1 MSLKPRVVNFDET
14 WDRLLKT
21 VKGVIQLGN
30 VKRKTWNDRF
40 SDVYALCVAF
50 PEPHSNRL
58 YEETKIFL
66 EEHIEALHKDVSQAG
81 ESLLSIYHRHW
92 EEYSKGAS
100 YLDQLY
106 SYLNQQF
113 IKRQKMSEA
122 DRTFGFMLD
131 TGEEQLMDIG
141 ELALDIWKRLMIK
154 PLRKNLEDL
163 LLREIDKDRCGEDT
177 NQTVLHSVINSL
189 VDVEQYR
196 QKDQVQ
202 FYQNLLEEKLIHDTG
217 EYYRKESAN
226 LLQNHNCAQY
236 MEKVLQRLEE
246 ENFRSRKFLHHSS
259 YNKVMHE
266 CRTRMVADHM
276 SFLHGECRNMVR
288 TEMLSDLARMY
299 KLLKPVPNGLHIMVT
314 ELQEHIKQTGLQSV
328 SSLQGDNVHAH
339 FVDVILALHT
349 KYSSMVNQ
357 TLGKDKVFTMALDKA
372 CAAIVNDR
380 PNPRLPC
387 RSPELLAKHCDTLLK
402 KSAKGVSESEID
414 DKLQQS
420 ILVFRYIDDKDV
432 FQRFYA
438 RMLAKRL
445 IHGLSTSMD
454 TEESMINKLK
464 QAFGYEFTNKLHRM
478 FTDIGIS
485 EGLNTNF
492 HTYCQ
497 SKQVDL
503 AVNFSI
509 YVLTTGS
516 WPLGQS
522 TLTPFAIPQEL
533 EQSVSKFEEFYSE
546 KFPGRKL
553 TWLHHLCTGEL
564 KLNYLKKSYIVTA
577 TTFQMAVL
585 LQFNSQSC
593 LRYNELLE
601 STQLSEKELQR
612 TIQSLVDVKLV
623 DHEPEGDLTATTHYT
638 INNGYSNKRT
648 KFKITAAVQ
657 KDTPQE
663 VEQTHFAVDE
673 DRKLYIQAAIVRI
686 MKARKQLKHMILIQ
700 EVISQAKARFSPSV
714 SMIKKCVEILIDK
727 QYLERTSAADEYA
740 YIA

>member
-1 MSLKPRVVNFDET
+1 MSLKPRVVNFEQT
-14 WDRLLKT
+14 WDRLLET

-30 VKRKTWNDRF
+30 VKRKIWNDRF

-66 EEHIEALHKDVSQAG
+66 EEHVQTLYKDVVQAADG
-81 ESLLSIYHRHW
+81 LLTIYHRHW
-92 EEYSKGAS
+92 QEYSRGAS

-122 DRTFGFMLD
+122 DRTFGYSLD

-141 ELALDIWKRLMIK
+141 ELALDTWKRLMIK
-154 PLRKNLEDL
+154 PLKKNLHEL
-163 LLREIDKDRCGEDT
+163 LLREIHRDRCGEDT
-177 NQTVLHSVINSL
+177 NQAVLHGVINSL
-189 VDVEQYR
+189 VDVERYR

-202 FYQNLLEEKLIHDTG
+202 LYQELFESKLLTETG

-226 LLQNHNCAQY
+226 LLQNYNCSQY
-236 MEKVLQRLEE
+236 MEKVLQRLQE
-246 ENFRSRKFLHHSS
+246 ENFRSRKFLHPSS

-266 CRTRMVADHM
+266 CQMRMVADHM
-276 SFLHGECRNMVR
+276 VFLHGECKNMVR
-288 TEMLSDLARMY
+288 NEVLADLSRMY
-299 KLLKPVPNGLHIMVT
+299 KLLKPVVNGLHIMVN
-314 ELQEHIKQTGLQSV
+314 ELQEHIKQTGLQAV
-328 SSLQGDNVHAH
+328 SSLQGENIHAL
-339 FVDVILALHT
+339 FVDAILALHSKYT
-349 KYSSMVNQ
+349 KMICE
-357 TLGKDKVFTMALDKA
+357 TLGKDKVFSMALDKA
-372 CAAIVNDR
+372 CAAIVNHR
-380 PNPRLPC
+380 PHPRQPC
-387 RSPELLAKHCDTLLK
+387 KSPELLAKYCDTLLK

-478 FTDIGIS
+478 FTDIGVS
-485 EGLNTNF
+485 EGLNGNF
-492 HTYCQ
+492 NTFCQ
-497 SKQVDL
+497 DKQVDL
-503 AVNFSI
+503 SVNFSI

-522 TLTPFAIPQEL
+522 TLAPFAIPQEL

-546 KFPGRKL
+546 KLPGRKL

-585 LQFNSQSC
+585 LLFNSQSC
-593 LRYNELLE
+593 LRYSELLE
-601 STQLSEKELQR
+601 STQLGEKELQR
-612 TIQSLVDVKLV
+612 TVQSLVDVKLV
-623 DHEPEGDLTATTHYT
+623 DNKAQDDLDTSASYVL
-638 INNGYSNKRT
+638 NMNYSNKRT
-648 KFKITAAVQ
+648 KFKITTAVQ

-663 VEQTHFAVDE
+663 VEQTHVAVDE

-686 MKARKQLKHMILIQ
+686 MKARKQLKHNILIQ

-714 SMIKKCVEILIDK
+714 SMIKKCTEILIDK
-727 QYLERTSAADEYA
+727 QYLERTASADEYA